1 MISASH
7 STKFERPVP
16 TNPGRKLPVGSRPVA
31 DIAMSGH
38 RDLMELRYRHAEL
51 LSPDAKLRLVIY
63 DRADQRFQIVEERV
77 RSWEAGG
84 EWHIVPFPAGVEWQ
98 AFWQIN
104 QQPRDGLFG
113 TIEDALR
120 EAKLL
125 LSDDS

>member
-1 MISASH
+1 
-7 STKFERPVP
+7 
-16 TNPGRKLPVGSRPVA
+16 
-31 DIAMSGH
+31 MSGH
-38 RDLMELRYRHAEL
+38 RELMELRYRQAEL
-51 LSPDAKLRLVIY
+51 LSQDAKLRLVIY

-77 RSWEAGG
+77 RSWEAEG
-84 EWHIVPFPAGVEWQ
+84 EWNIVPFPAGVEWE

-125 LSDDS
+125 LSDGS